1 MSRLQ
6 GLCRVKLGGGRPG
19 GWGAGGSLVP
29 EAFPAFAPG
38 CASDA
43 GTGVAGKPPRA
54 SPAAAGALASRLR
67 APRLPYR
74 RRIF

>member
-6 GLCRVKLGGGRPG
+6 GLCGVKLGGGRPG

-43 GTGVAGKPPRA
+43 GTGVAGKPPERWL
-54 SPAAAGALASRLR
+54 PVFEPLACPTDEGYFRSCFEL
-67 APRLPYR
+67 
-74 RRIF
+74 